1 MADGSALPVSAPP
14 LASTRCFVMII
25 GNARSGSTLLGAVLD
40 GHPRAVVANESAASF
55 QLWRGWNGP
64 DILRDVLDNASQMA
78 AEGRLSEGY
87 RYQVGP
93 PPEAKPEPLVAG
105 DKAWN
110 PALLI
115 LHGNPHLLGSLEERL
130 GIPVRLVH
138 AIRNPY
144 DVIATMHRRS
154 GAPIE
159 DRIRW
164 YFMHCEAAAAVR
176 SRQPADRFLDA
187 HHADLVAD
195 PATELARLLAF
206 LALPLDGAHLEA
218 TRGLLFS
225 RPRRTSK
232 RIDWQPAQIA
242 EIASRMKDF
251 AFLDRYRDE
260 QPAEFGGVD

>member
-1 MADGSALPVSAPP
+1 MADGTAPPDIARP

-64 DILRDVLDNASQMA
+64 DILRDVLHNASQMA

-87 RYQVGP
+87 RYQVGL

-105 DKAWN
+105 DKVWN

-115 LHGNPHLLGSLEERL
+115 LHGNPHLLSSLEERL
-130 GIPVRLVH
+130 GMPVRLIH

-176 SRQPADRFLDA
+176 SRQPGDRFLEA

-195 PATELARLLAF
+195 PAAELARLLAF
-206 LALPLDGAHLEA
+206 VALPPDDSHLEA
-218 TRGLLFS
+218 IRGLLFS
-225 RPRRTSK
+225 RPRRSSEN
-232 RIDWQPAQIA
+232 IDWQPAQIA
-242 EIASRMKDF
+242 EIALRMKDF
-251 AFLDRYRDE
+251 AFLDRYRGE
-260 QPAEFGGVD
+260 QPAGYGGGD